1 MADLPSHLHLVYH
14 ALQPYPADVPLED
27 VYAGLDLP
35 TGDGIRPFVYVNMVQ
50 TFDGQTVLA
59 GVAWKIGTD
68 VDHHLFRQLRVHAD
82 AVLYGA
88 GTLRTDDV
96 IVTTH
101 PPLQERRVRNGQPPN
116 PWGIVVTATCSFPA
130 ETFNKKFF
138 RRTDLERLI
147 ITTPRAAPADIDRVR
162 AAGVAVELVP
172 ATPDG
177 EVDLT
182 AVIRYLTGK
191 RVRRVLCEGGPHFN
205 VAVARAGLIDELFV
219 TTVLRLGG
227 DPTAP
232 RLFTAPVTD
241 RPLQLVSEYHDLA
254 PLEGAAFKDQTIAV
268 GFQDESPVALVK
280 GANGAQKDGDRL
292 GAERVS
298 GSIQAPGLHRRVEA
312 AGHVGSRLGAAP
324 NGHMY

>member
-35 TGDGIRPFVYVNMVQ
+35 IGDGIRPFVYVNMVQ

-59 GVAWKIGTD
+59 GAAWTIGTD

-96 IVTTH
+96 VVTTH

-116 PWGIVVTATCSFPA
+116 PLGIVVTATCSFPT

-147 ITTPRAAPADIDRVR
+147 ITTPHAAPADIERVR

-177 EVDLT
+177 EVDLM

-191 RVRRVLCEGGPHFN
+191 RVGRVLCEGGPHS
-205 VAVARAGLIDELFV
+205 
-219 TTVLRLGG
+219 TSVLPGPGSSMSCSSPPPCGWAAIPPRPGCSPRPS
-227 DPTAP
+227 PTAP
-232 RLFTAPVTD
+232 SSSLASTIIAPP
-241 RPLQLVSEYHDLA
+241 RGSERCISA
-254 PLEGAAFKDQTIAV
+254 SVIRAEGATPCWNCRRI
-268 GFQDESPVALVK
+268 
-280 GANGAQKDGDRL
+280 L
-292 GAERVS
+292 GAS
-298 GSIQAPGLHRRVEA
+298 STY
-312 AGHVGSRLGAAP
+312 GHWGPRPVCC
-324 NGHMY
+324 

>member
-116 PWGIVVTATCSFPA
+116 PLGIVVTATCSFPA

-241 RPLQLVSEYHDLA
+241 RPLQLVSEYHYRA
-254 PLEGAAFKDQTIAV
+254 PQGVREIYFR
-268 GFQDESPVALVK
+268 FRYP
-280 GANGAQKDGDRL
+280 R
-292 GAERVS
+292 
-298 GSIQAPGLHRRVEA
+298 
-312 AGHVGSRLGAAP
+312 
-324 NGHMY
+324 